1 MGLVGHPIDN
11 TLLFGRVIDPT
22 ADDPD
27 TVAIRE
33 VNELIHTDDLVEACV
48 LPLADGVTLAR
59 RTSGWPAGSR
69 SSPGR
74 RIAPGDDRPAC
85 PGSSRTGVCS

>member
-1 MGLVGHPIDN
+1 MDLVFIDADKTGYPAYYEAAVDLVRPGGLIVIDN
-11 TLLFGRVIDPT
+11 TLFFGRVTDPA

-33 VNELIHTDDLVEACV
+33 VNAIVRTDDRVEACV

-59 RTSGWPAGSR
+59 RTSG
-69 SSPGR
+69 
-74 RIAPGDDRPAC
+74 
-85 PGSSRTGVCS
+85 